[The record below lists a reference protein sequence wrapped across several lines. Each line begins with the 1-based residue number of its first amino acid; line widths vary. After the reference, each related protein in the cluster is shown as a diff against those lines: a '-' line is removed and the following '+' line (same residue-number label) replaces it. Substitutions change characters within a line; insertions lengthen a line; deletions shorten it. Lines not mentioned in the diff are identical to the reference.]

1 MGEVTG
7 LEVSGH
13 HPHQVGWPRWA
24 YLSMSSVKQNE
35 RDGLLPPRVAL
46 LGICILDLLA
56 ALGIDV
62 LMGYVMPP
70 SFVHRL
76 AIKPDISL
84 TLLSLHT
91 HFIAARYFLSPPGI
105 GAFILTVNRTMGGAF
120 PFLPRRQRIL
130 HTTS

>member
-1 MGEVTG
+1 MIG
-7 LEVSGH
+7 
-13 HPHQVGWPRWA
+13 A
-24 YLSMSSVKQNE
+24 IYLSVKQNE
-35 RDGLLPPRVAL
+35 WHGLLPPRVAL

-70 SFVHRL
+70 WFVRRL

-84 TLLSLHT
+84 TLLSLHCT
-91 HFIAARYFLSPPGI
+91 HVIAAGYFLSPPGM
-105 GAFILTVNRTMGGAF
+105 GAFILTVNRVMGGAF

-130 HTTS
+130 YTTS